1 MNTKLLLIQSA
12 GLAHFGILIA
22 SALAPRVLNWR
33 GALSTLPPILRQLF
47 WVYGAFIVMTIIGF
61 GTLTLAFAPAFA
73 AGVPLARGLSA
84 FIAIFWAARLFVQLA
99 IFDLKPYLTAP
110 WLRWG
115 SHALTLVFAY
125 QAVIYGA
132 AALWPGEVWP

>member
-22 SALAPRVLNWR
+22 SALVPRVLNWR
-33 GALSTLPPILRQLF
+33 GALFTLPPMLRQLF
-47 WVYGAFIVMTIIGF
+47 WVYGIFIVMTIIGF
-61 GTLTLAFAPAFA
+61 GTLTLAFAPALA
-73 AGVPLARGLSA
+73 AGAPLARGLCA
-84 FIAIFWAARLFVQLA
+84 FIAFFWGVRLFVQFA
-99 IFDLKPYLTAP
+99 VFDLKPYLTTA

-115 SHALTLVFAY
+115 SHALTLVFGY
-125 QAVIYGA
+125 LVVIYGA